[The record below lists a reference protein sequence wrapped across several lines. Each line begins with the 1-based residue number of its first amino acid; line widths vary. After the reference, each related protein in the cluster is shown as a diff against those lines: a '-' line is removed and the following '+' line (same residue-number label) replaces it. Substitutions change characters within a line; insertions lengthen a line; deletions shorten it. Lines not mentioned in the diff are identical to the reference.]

1 MNNRFFILLLCGLM
15 SLTAFAHDITIKGHV
30 ADANGSGIEYVSIH
44 VDSLYTVSDRD
55 GNFSLTI
62 PDDVKA
68 DLVVNHISYEPYAL
82 KNSLWHRSTN
92 LAITLK
98 EKVNDLA
105 DVAIV
110 SGKKQKSIV
119 DKGMR
124 APGDVT
130 FHNIKNTTY
139 EIGPLFTP
147 KKNFFVG
154 SAQLRVTKNS
164 FTSCTI
170 RLIIYEIKG
179 NRFVPVH
186 HSPLYL
192 HLSQV
197 SDKRDFTFMPEEPIK
212 LLRSHKYYVGVAVM
226 ASNGVGEIH
235 FPAYLRKGCV
245 RNLCTDKKK
254 NLPATLGVSLLG
266 VQAK

>member
-62 PDDVKA
+62 PDGMKA
-68 DLVVNHISYEPYAL
+68 ELVVNHISYEPCVL
-82 KNSLWHRSTN
+82 KSSQYHKSCN
-92 LAITLK
+92 LTITLK
-98 EKVNDLA
+98 EKVNDLS

-130 FHNIKNTTY
+130 FHKKNTTY
-139 EIGPLFTP
+139 EIGPLFSP

-154 SAQLRVTKNS
+154 SAQLRVTKNT

-170 RLIIYEIKG
+170 RLVIYEIKG
-179 NRFVPVH
+179 NQFVPVQH
-186 HSPLYL
+186 NPLYL
-192 HLSQV
+192 HLTQV

-245 RNLCTDKKK
+245 RNLCTDIKK

-266 VQAK
+266 IQAK

>member
-1 MNNRFFILLLCGLM
+1 MNNSFFILLLCGLM
-15 SLTAFAHDITIKGHV
+15 TLTALARDITMKGRIV
-30 ADANGSGIEYVSIH
+30 DANGRGIEYVSIH

-62 PDDVKA
+62 PDDMKA

-82 KNSLWHRSTN
+82 KSSLWHRSTN
-92 LAITLK
+92 WAITLE

-147 KKNFFVG
+147 SKNFFVG
-154 SAQLRVTKNS
+154 SAQLRVQKST
-164 FTSCTI
+164 FTSCTV
-170 RLIIYEIKG
+170 RLIIYEVRG
-179 NRFVPVH
+179 NQFVPVQ

-192 HLSQV
+192 HLTQV
-197 SDKRDFTFMPEEPIK
+197 SGKRDFTFMPEEPIK
-212 LLRSHKYYVGVAVM
+212 LLRSHQYYVGIAVM
-226 ASNGVGEIH
+226 SSNGVGEIH